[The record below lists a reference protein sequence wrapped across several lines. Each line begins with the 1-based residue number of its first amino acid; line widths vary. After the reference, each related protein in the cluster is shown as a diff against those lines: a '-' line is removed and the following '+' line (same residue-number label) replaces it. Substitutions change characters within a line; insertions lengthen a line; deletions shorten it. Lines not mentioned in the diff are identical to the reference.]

1 MVKGVRAPSRGSD
14 PLAPVS
20 DAVQEG
26 TKGDLVLIWTETID
40 VTSHSTHPPPSQ
52 QPPFTSFH
60 LLLIHPPLTVGF
72 SAFVRWLFL
81 VSCYPP
87 LPE

>member
-40 VTSHSTHPPPSQ
+40 VTSH
-52 QPPFTSFH
+52 
-60 LLLIHPPLTVGF
+60 
-72 SAFVRWLFL
+72 
-81 VSCYPP
+81 
-87 LPE
+87 